1 MEPLF
6 FAAERNTMKVTPEIL
21 KALNRAKDYYGN
33 TTQLAKHLGIAHS
46 TILFWFSGKTKNI
59 SGQLWCRLLKEE
71 LAPFMADSDEKRKE
85 QGRKEVY
92 CVSCTQFMQFDPT
105 MESPCHFAE
114 SHGTAI
120 DFSGGIPSCR
130 VGFEAE
136 ECVSILLGLRA
147 LPLSWSSGEPLVAQ
161 RAKSPPGAVQ
171 TAHWRELFF

>member
-46 TILFWFSGKTKNI
+46 TKNI

-114 SHGTAI
+114 SHGSAI
-120 DFSGGIPSCR
+120 NFLGDSYPP
-130 VGFEAE
+130 VG
-136 ECVSILLGLRA
+136 LA
-147 LPLSWSSGEPLVAQ
+147 LKRKNV
-161 RAKSPPGAVQ
+161 
-171 TAHWRELFF
+171 

>member
-1 MEPLF
+1 
-6 FAAERNTMKVTPEIL
+6 MKVTPEIL

-92 CVSCTQFMQFDPT
+92 CVPCTQFMQFDPT

-114 SHGTAI
+114 SHGSAI
-120 DFSGGIPSCR
+120 DFLGDSYPP
-130 VGFEAE
+130 VG
-136 ECVSILLGLRA
+136 LA
-147 LPLSWSSGEPLVAQ
+147 L
-161 RAKSPPGAVQ
+161 
-171 TAHWRELFF
+171 

>member
-92 CVSCTQFMQFDPT
+92 CVPCTQFMQFDPT

-114 SHGTAI
+114 SHGSAI
-120 DFSGGIPSCR
+120 DFLGDSYPP
-130 VGFEAE
+130 VG
-136 ECVSILLGLRA
+136 LA
-147 LPLSWSSGEPLVAQ
+147 LKRKNV
-161 RAKSPPGAVQ
+161 
-171 TAHWRELFF
+171 